1 MNRILTIDAYFDFIC
16 PWCLIGNR
24 QLKLALELLADSMP
38 DVTPQVRWHGV
49 QLLPHMPAQ
58 GLPFGAFYR
67 DRLGS
72 DEAVRRRQAQVLA
85 AAEGA
90 GVRMDFS
97 RIALMPN
104 TADAHRLF
112 ALACREGSAV
122 QVEHLLERLYA
133 AHFVLGENLGDGAH
147 LLDIAQG
154 CGLPAKAMLPAI
166 QGAARPF
173 NRGGGGPGR
182 GGGPPLLCAGG
193 RSIRGAPAPAALV
206 SAMQLA
212 LSAKAGQV
220 AA

>member
-1 MNRILTIDAYFDFIC
+1 MTRILTIDAYFDFIC

-24 QLKLALELLADSMP
+24 QLKLALDMLVEAMP
-38 DVTPQVRWHGV
+38 EVTPQVRWHGV

-58 GLPFGAFYR
+58 GVPFGAFYR

-72 DEAVRRRQAQVLA
+72 EANVRRRQTQVLEA
-85 AAEGA
+85 AQGA
-90 GVRMDFS
+90 GVRIDFS

-112 ALACREGSAV
+112 ALACREGSPV
-122 QVEHLLERLYA
+122 QAEQLMERLYA
-133 AHFVLGENLGDGAH
+133 AHFILGDNLGDGAH
-147 LLDIAQG
+147 LLSVAES
-154 CGLPAKAMLPAI
+154 CGLPARAMLPAM

-173 NRGGGGPGR
+173 NPGLGGTVPGGVPH
-182 GGGPPLLCAGG
+182 LLFDGWL
-193 RSIRGAPAPAALV
+193 SISGAQAPAALL

-212 LSAKAGQV
+212 LSAKA